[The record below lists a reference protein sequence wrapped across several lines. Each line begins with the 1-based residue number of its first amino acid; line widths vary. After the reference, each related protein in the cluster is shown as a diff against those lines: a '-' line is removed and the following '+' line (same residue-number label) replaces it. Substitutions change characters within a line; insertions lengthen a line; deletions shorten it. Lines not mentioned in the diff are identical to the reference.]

1 MQVGA
6 ANTPG
11 LGAESLAL
19 LDTDRAVPVH
29 EVLVSLVNDLD
40 SLSGP
45 TVLVLDD
52 YHVIDAEPVH
62 EAVTFLLDNL
72 PPQTTL
78 AITTRADPPLPLA
91 RLRARGELVEVRA
104 ADLRFTEAEAASF
117 LNDVMGLGLEPHQ
130 VVALESRTE
139 GWAAG
144 LQLAALSAGG
154 RPEAEGGVE
163 AFVEAFTGSHRFVLD
178 YLLEEVLDHQPEDVR
193 SFLLDTSVLD
203 ELTGPLCDALTG
215 RTDGQQVLEGLE
227 RANVFV
233 VPLDDQRQ
241 WWRYHHLFAEAL
253 RARLRARHPDRVTS
267 LHRAASRWY
276 AEAGSLDDAIVHAA
290 AGGDGERTADLFE
303 LALPE
308 LRRGRRDDALR
319 EHVRAIPQDVIRRRA
334 LPATAMAWSRLAEGD
349 LSGVEGWLDVA
360 EEAVPTSPDLPREL
374 RSALPAAAAARDEE
388 LRQVPAMIAVYRA
401 SLAQAR
407 GDVEATV
414 AQARH
419 ALQLTGPDDHFAR
432 GAASGFLGL
441 AAWAAGDL
449 PTAVDTFGDAVESLR
464 AAGNVSDALGATV
477 VLANMWLGRGRPDE
491 ARRLYERA
499 LAAADAHPVPLSTTG
514 DLHVGVADVLRE
526 QGETGAAIVHLETAR
541 ELGNAASLPENRH
554 RRYTA
559 EAGVLR
565 AQGDLAGAL
574 AMLERAEASYQPG
587 FFPDVRPL
595 PAVRARL
602 QVALGRLADAADWA
616 RTTGVGVSDPPSY
629 LAEFDQL
636 TLARL
641 LVARRRSGAQ
651 AGPDGAVGLL
661 DRILEA
667 SRDAG
672 RTGSVI
678 EAGMVRALAHDA
690 EGDDAAAVDDLATAL
705 VAGVPVGYCRLFLDE
720 GTPMEALLLE
730 VTRRCEG
737 SEAAGCAGRL
747 LEMARQ
753 RPQPG
758 QERGATAAGEAL
770 SEREVEVLRLLATD
784 LTGPEIA
791 RRLYV
796 SVNTLRTHTKHI
808 FTKLGVNTRRS
819 AVSRAA
825 ELHLL

>member
-1 MQVGA
+1 
-6 ANTPG
+6 
-11 LGAESLAL
+11 
-19 LDTDRAVPVH
+19 
-29 EVLVSLVNDLD
+29 
-40 SLSGP
+40 
-45 TVLVLDD
+45 
-52 YHVIDAEPVH
+52 
-62 EAVTFLLDNL
+62 
-72 PPQTTL
+72 
-78 AITTRADPPLPLA
+78 
-91 RLRARGELVEVRA
+91 
-104 ADLRFTEAEAASF
+104 
-117 LNDVMGLGLEPHQ
+117 
-130 VVALESRTE
+130 
-139 GWAAG
+139 
-144 LQLAALSAGG
+144 
-154 RPEAEGGVE
+154 
-163 AFVEAFTGSHRFVLD
+163 
-178 YLLEEVLDHQPEDVR
+178 
-193 SFLLDTSVLD
+193 
-203 ELTGPLCDALTG
+203 
-215 RTDGQQVLEGLE
+215 
-227 RANVFV
+227 
-233 VPLDDQRQ
+233 
-241 WWRYHHLFAEAL
+241 
-253 RARLRARHPDRVTS
+253 
-267 LHRAASRWY
+267 
-276 AEAGSLDDAIVHAA
+276 
-290 AGGDGERTADLFE
+290 
-303 LALPE
+303 
-308 LRRGRRDDALR
+308 
-319 EHVRAIPQDVIRRRA
+319 
-334 LPATAMAWSRLAEGD
+334 
-349 LSGVEGWLDVA
+349 
-360 EEAVPTSPDLPREL
+360 
-374 RSALPAAAAARDEE
+374 
-388 LRQVPAMIAVYRA
+388 MIAVYRA

-464 AAGNVSDALGATV
+464 AAGNVSDGLGATV

-499 LAAADAHPVPLSTTG
+499 LAAADAHPAPLSTTG

-559 EAGVLR
+559 EAGVLQ
-565 AQGDLAGAL
+565 AQGDLEGAL

-616 RTTGVGVSDPPSY
+616 RTTGVGVADPPSY

-651 AGPDGAVGLL
+651 VGAVGADGADGALGLL

-720 GTPMEALLLE
+720 GTPMETLLLE

-753 RPQPG
+753 RPQPV